1 MNDIIE
7 HAKAQGLC
15 NEWYEQMKAKPT
27 LKNLCEMYFK
37 GDDWAKEHDFPK
49 LKDLRKYR
57 DEIMQYGL
65 YTDFSGTWRKRIY
78 RRNSCSFKQ
87 QSKAW

>member
-49 LKDLRKYR
+49 LKDMRK
-57 DEIMQYGL
+57 
-65 YTDFSGTWRKRIY
+65 
-78 RRNSCSFKQ
+78 
-87 QSKAW
+87 